1 MSKRDTAQPMSLLVS
16 TTCSLRIKKGAIAE
30 LAIARK
36 AAELGIG
43 VWSAYTIER
52 YDLIFDLRPQLIR
65 VQCKWASQYDNVV
78 RVRCYSNRRS

>member
-1 MSKRDTAQPMSLLVS
+1 ML
-16 TTCSLRIKKGAIAE
+16 TTDQKSVVAE

-52 YDLIFDLRPQLIR
+52 YDLIFDLRPQLDFEFDATLGPRGAIAQLGER
-65 VQCKWASQYDNVV
+65 LAGSQKVAGSSPAGSTD
-78 RVRCYSNRRS
+78 